1 MTRPFV
7 PQAVVDLAH
16 ARRDARVRREWEE
29 ADGYRAQIEAAGWFV
44 VDRGVDFDLR
54 PARQPDEVADGET
67 RYGSSGSVPSRLD
80 EPDGESP
87 TRVVVVD
94 DAAGVRLLGAAL
106 SAADAA
112 AAGVEAAGTKAAGTE
127 AAGSLVVVANGIG
140 IELDDDLRGIAGRG
154 ADVVRLAAPSAP
166 AVAIN
171 AGCRRATGSVIAILQ
186 TGRAHDRSVVDTL
199 VAALA
204 DPEVGIAGTVGLV
217 SAGLPRFAEAT
228 TGPIHAVSGD
238 IAFRRADFRIR
249 GPLDERYQGR
259 RELDT
264 WWSLVLRDE
273 PDEDAADDTQAADE
287 AKPQPDDDDARFEPG
302 RPPRRAV
309 LVHDRHAVAP
319 MTAPRPP
326 ESTGGRRD
334 RYRILERF
342 RHRDGLFAEGT
353 GGADRA

>member
-16 ARRDARVRREWEE
+16 ARREARVRRDWDE
-29 ADGYRAQIEAAGWFV
+29 ADGYRAQIEAAGWLV

-67 RYGSSGSVPSRLD
+67 RYGSSASVPSRLD

-94 DAAGVRLLGAAL
+94 DAAAVRQLGATLGAAGAGAA
-106 SAADAA
+106 SADGTGA
-112 AAGVEAAGTKAAGTE
+112 EA

-140 IELDDDLRGIAGRG
+140 TELDDDLRGIAGRG
-154 ADVVRLAAPSAP
+154 AEVVRLAVPSGP

-171 AGCRRATGSVIAILQ
+171 AGCRRATGSVIAILSA
-186 TGRAHDRSVVDTL
+186 GGAHGRSVTDAL

-204 DPEVGIAGTVGLV
+204 DPEVAIAGTVGLV

-228 TGPIHAVSGD
+228 AGPIHAVSGD
-238 IAFRRADFRIR
+238 IGFRRADFRIR

-273 PDEDAADDTQAADE
+273 PDEDAGDDPQTKAHGDDTMVGPA
-287 AKPQPDDDDARFEPG
+287 
-302 RPPRRAV
+302 RPPRRAA
-309 LVHDRHAVAP
+309 LVGDRHALAP
-319 MTAPRPP
+319 VTAPRPP
-326 ESTGGRRD
+326 ESTGERRD

-342 RHRDGLFAEGT
+342 RDRDGLFAEGT